1 MRIVLDTNVVISA
14 LLWRGT
20 PYRLLSTIRDVGDPL
35 YASTALLEELA
46 DVLAR
51 PFAAQRLA
59 LIQRTAASVLAD
71 YIEVVELV
79 EPTDVPRIVQNDPD
93 DDHVIA
99 AAGAARADLLVTG
112 DRRHLLALDGHAG
125 IAIRKPADAL
135 ELIHAQRR

>member
-79 EPTDVPRIVQNDPD
+79 EKGRRVKLKCECHVGETLVLDGEGLLSVPPTPKW
-93 DDHVIA
+93 
-99 AAGAARADLLVTG
+99 RAD
-112 DRRHLLALDGHAG
+112 A
-125 IAIRKPADAL
+125 P
-135 ELIHAQRR
+135 